1 MAMYINSLHNDLPF
15 PLQISTYMLP
25 YPSYFPEKFSPVM
38 TDSFWAVYK
47 TKGGNGMNR
56 WIVFLLSGLF
66 AFSLTACSPDN
77 RGENHGNHQGMENQS
92 DEEPLYREQNND
104 TRIGRTSNDSINGNE
119 EARGGGQNEIGYF
132 KYTPQ
137 NYDEKSAGKTDVFV
151 DRPLLARHIAEMVT
165 NLPNVKE
172 ATALVTDDRVFIGV
186 NTKNGKVDP
195 KTVKEA
201 KRTAESLTPR
211 YYRVHVTSDK
221 NLNEKITDI
230 GMRMSTNNDV
240 EGVRGDLEDL
250 LRRLGDDTP
259 PDVNEQIEP
268 NGLRDINPLEK

>member
-1 MAMYINSLHNDLPF
+1 
-15 PLQISTYMLP
+15 
-25 YPSYFPEKFSPVM
+25 M
-38 TDSFWAVYK
+38 TASFWAVYK
-47 TKGGNGMNR
+47 TKGGNGMKR

-66 AFSLTACSPDN
+66 VFSLTACSPDN
-77 RGENHGNHQGMENQS
+77 RGENQGNQGMENQS
-92 DEEPLYREQNND
+92 YEEPLYREQNND

-132 KYTPQ
+132 KYNPQ

-165 NLPNVKE
+165 NLPNVKD

-221 NLNEKITDI
+221 NLNEKIADI

-268 NGLRDINPLEK
+268 NGRRDINPLEK